1 MTNTDIGPR
10 PEEPYGIGQ
19 GQDSEAQFVRI
30 LEWEEARADKAE
42 AEVAALR
49 EMWQAKEGQLDIK
62 DDYIGELQGQ
72 IAALKEAIP
81 EGMKH
86 CKIVFRSCDLGHGW
100 LTATNWS
107 DFDCPTCRYNQQ
119 AAKNA
124 TMRGMLEYLLAQ
136 LEGSDALS
144 NGEIIDIKKA
154 LEDGR

>member
-72 IAALKEAIP
+72 IA
-81 EGMKH
+81 
-86 CKIVFRSCDLGHGW
+86 
-100 LTATNWS
+100 
-107 DFDCPTCRYNQQ
+107 
-119 AAKNA
+119 